1 MTDFDLKTAVL
12 VFLAY
17 FVIDVL
23 YALYIIAVGKK
34 QAGLA
39 ACMTSGIYTLA
50 ALGVMTYSRN
60 PIYVLPLALGAFLG
74 TYVVVKFKS

>member
-1 MTDFDLKTAVL
+1 MNDFDIKTAAL
-12 VFLAY
+12 VFAAY

-23 YALYIIAVGKK
+23 YAFYIIAVNKK
-34 QAGLA
+34 QAGVA

-60 PIYVLPLALGAFLG
+60 PIYVLPLAVGAFLG
-74 TYVVVKFKS
+74 TYVVVRFKS